1 MTEAPEA
8 DDEMVTA
15 ISVVDRLR
23 TTDTGR
29 AGLVLLIV
37 GLVGLIVVF
46 SIPWMKFEITDY
58 DWQTGESSKEE
69 KEYKYKDFGDD
80 FQEDMGSDDMDEYL
94 HGSANFSLY
103 GFLVILLAGIILSIQ
118 AFNGKVYDVL
128 APYLSSD
135 FRSNPRHPE
144 FLKVL
149 LAVVV
154 VVFTLMVVV
163 SGTRFIGFAN
173 SVNESE
179 DAGIEVPAGW
189 IVFIIGIVLIVLEML
204 YLFSKLSP
212 IMEDYGD
219 SYRQT
224 LHKYISVIA
233 LLSLVG
239 LLVFSLFPVLNL
251 EVDGEDGSRELEFN
265 DGLIHVGAESS
276 SQKDIDSDL
285 GWMAFFLWC
294 CFSVSLIALLGLMY
308 SYYLDDEN
316 SGRFHFSISF
326 GSLVLIFGI
335 LFLVVHLIL
344 FSHIKDWEDEIME
357 GAGDDEEV
365 NATFGPNYLPLICGL
380 GIIGLGALYTK
391 EAYPVSI
398 RRIIGIPA
406 ADEEEAP
413 PAEQGPQKEKAP
425 PAKKVGKKKKPVKK
439 KKAVKKTKPVEKEH
453 LTISYD
459 EEIPEAKVEEAAE
472 EEEETVF
479 PVLTKCRYCHGKV
492 KLRQEGKFKC
502 PRCENVDELDDQGE
516 FVGEIEEE

>member
-37 GLVGLIVVF
+37 GLIGLIVVF

-149 LAVVV
+149 LAVTVV
-154 VVFTLMVVV
+154 VVTLMVVV

-179 DAGIEVPAGW
+179 DADIGVPAGW
-189 IVFIIGIVLIVLEML
+189 IVFIIGLVLIILEML

-224 LHKYISVIA
+224 LHKYVSVMP

-251 EVDGEDGSRELEFN
+251 EVDDEDGSRELEFN

-276 SQKDIDSDL
+276 SEKDIDGDL
-285 GWMAFFLWC
+285 GWMRFFLWC
-294 CFSVSLIALLGLMY
+294 SFFVGLIALLGLMY

-344 FSHIKDWEDEIME
+344 FSHIKDWGDEI
-357 GAGDDEEV
+357 EENFEDTEA
-365 NATFGPNYLPLICGL
+365 NASFGPNYLPFVCGL

-398 RRIIGIPA
+398 RRILGFPEP
-406 ADEEEAP
+406 EE
-413 PAEQGPQKEKAP
+413 AP
-425 PAKKVGKKKKPVKK
+425 PAKKVVKK
-439 KKAVKKTKPVEKEH
+439 KKVPQKKKVVKKAKAVKEEH
-453 LTISYD
+453 LSISYD
-459 EEIPEAKVEEAAE
+459 EEVPEAKIE
-472 EEEETVF
+472 EEEEVEETIF

-492 KLRQEGKFKC
+492 KLRQKGKFKC
-502 PRCENVDELDDQGE
+502 PRCENVDELDEQGE
-516 FVGEIEEE
+516 FVGEIEAEE

>member
-15 ISVVDRLR
+15 MSVIDRLR

-46 SIPWMKFEITDY
+46 SVPWMKIEITEF
-58 DWQTGESSKEE
+58 DWQTGESSQEE

-80 FQEDMGSDDMDEYL
+80 FQEDMGNDDMDEYL

-128 APYLSSD
+128 APYLPSD

-179 DAGIEVPAGW
+179 DADMGVPAGW
-189 IVFIIGIVLIVLEML
+189 IVFIIGIVLIILEML
-204 YLFSKLSP
+204 YLFSKLSS
-212 IMEDYGD
+212 IMDDYGD

-224 LHKYISVIA
+224 LHKYISVMA

-251 EVDGEDGSRELEFN
+251 EVDDEDGSRELELN
-265 DGLIHVGAESS
+265 DGLIHVSAESS
-276 SQKDIDSDL
+276 RHWKDIDGDL

-294 CFSVSLIALLGLMY
+294 CFFIALIALLGLMY
-308 SYYLDDEN
+308 SYYLDDDH

-326 GSLVLIFGI
+326 GSFALIFGV
-335 LFLVVHLIL
+335 LFLGVHLLL
-344 FSHIKDWEDEIME
+344 FSHIKDWEEEIEDDAGEE
-357 GAGDDEEV
+357 GVEV
-365 NATFGPNYLPLICGL
+365 DATFGPNYLPLICGL

-398 RRIIGIPA
+398 KRIIGIPP

-413 PAEQGPQKEKAP
+413 PAEQEPQKKKAP
-425 PAKKVGKKKKPVKK
+425 PAKKIVKKKKVPQK
-439 KKAVKKTKPVEKEH
+439 KKAVKKTKPVEEEH
-453 LTISYD
+453 LTISY
-459 EEIPEAKVEEAAE
+459 EEEVPEAKIEE

-492 KLRQEGKFKC
+492 KLRQKGKFKC
-502 PRCENVDELDDQGE
+502 PRCGNVDELDEQGE
-516 FVGEIEEE
+516 FVGEVEAEE